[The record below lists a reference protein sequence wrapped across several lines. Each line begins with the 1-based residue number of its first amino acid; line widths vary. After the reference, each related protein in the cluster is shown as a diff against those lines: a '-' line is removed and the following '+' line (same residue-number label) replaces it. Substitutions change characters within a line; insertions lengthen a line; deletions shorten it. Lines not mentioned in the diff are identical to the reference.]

1 MPRLLILLCL
11 ALLTSPPAHAA
22 PTAYDLQPDA
32 SNVSFETDF
41 GKQAITGDIPLQSA
55 ELVID
60 FETLSNCRI
69 AVVLN
74 ASKAG
79 ADFPFAADA
88 LKGKTVLDVR
98 AHPEISFTSTA
109 VRADGDGAKVKG
121 KLTIRGVTRT
131 VTLDAQIRRQKGTEE
146 GDRSRLTIRL
156 TGAVNRSD
164 FGATGFSDMVSDEVR
179 IIITARI
186 IRRE

>member
-1 MPRLLILLCL
+1 MRRLLILLFATL
-11 ALLTSPPAHAA
+11 ANGPAFAA
-22 PTAYDLQPDA
+22 PVAYDLQPDV
-32 SNVSFETDF
+32 SNVSFQTDF

-55 ELVID
+55 DLIID

-74 ASKAG
+74 AAKAG
-79 ADFPFAADA
+79 AGFPFAADA
-88 LKGKTVLDVR
+88 LKGKSVLDVQS
-98 AHPEISFTSTA
+98 HPKISFTSTS
-109 VRADGDGAKVKG
+109 VRANGDGAKVKG
-121 KLTIRGVTRT
+121 NLTIRGVTRV

-164 FGATGFSDMVSDEVR
+164 YGATGFSDMVSDEVR

-186 IRRE
+186 ARRE